1 MKSLRDN
8 AWKLFSKIVRIE
20 ENYTC
25 FTCGKNLQNDKSKC
39 HAGHYIPRGKVS
51 GLRFDRRN
59 VHAQCVNCNMFLS
72 GNLSVYAVKLEEKYG
87 MGILQELD
95 KVRKEEEQIR
105 ADRTPAKV
113 LSREVLE
120 DMIKLYKEW
129 LRELEGPTLDQG
141 GNHE

>member
-1 MKSLRDN
+1 
-8 AWKLFSKIVRIE
+8 
-20 ENYTC
+20 
-25 FTCGKNLQNDKSKC
+25 
-39 HAGHYIPRGKVS
+39 
-51 GLRFDRRN
+51 
-59 VHAQCVNCNMFLS
+59 MFLS